1 MVNLTVL
8 IGKEARMG
16 MLDWLGLRE
25 SVSDT
30 PEFKRMQAELTTA
43 QFRLEEA
50 AHSMEA
56 LYREDRGWV
65 QIGQNFEQEMS
76 PEGRRQAAQVCRA
89 MATLNPLVKRG
100 LSIRAGYVWGQ
111 GIGIQAPDGKE
122 SGTQD
127 VNAVVQAF
135 LDDQGNRK
143 AFTGAQAHEELEKQ
157 LGTDG
162 NVYAVMFTNP
172 ATGFTRVRTLDPL
185 EMTDIITNPEDKSEA
200 WFYRRDYVETTIG
213 ERTAKV
219 TTRQKTTWYPAL
231 GHKPT
236 RKFPVIDGNP
246 VDWSAPVLQIRVN
259 AVGKFGVGDAY
270 AALPWARAY
279 REFLEDW
286 AKLMKSLARIAWKL
300 SGKRSTAQQAR
311 SALNGLGEA
320 GGVAAMD
327 PNSQLE
333 AVPKSG
339 ATIDA
344 ESGRPLATM
353 IAAAFGLPVT
363 TLLADP
369 GQTGA
374 RAVAETLDQPTRLEM
389 NGRRE
394 VWTEA
399 YRAILGHVI
408 DQAVLAP
415 QGPLKGGIQVD
426 HFTQQEEVILQGES
440 DRTLTITWPDIDE
453 TPVDVMVKAI
463 VDADATQKLPP
474 LETMR
479 LLLRALGV
487 RDVDEIL
494 DQFTDDAGNFIDP
507 NVSAGDA
514 AVDAYNRGDDPAAVL
529 NQ

>member
-1 MVNLTVL
+1 
-8 IGKEARMG
+8 MG
-16 MLDWLGLRE
+16 MLERLGLRE
-25 SVSDT
+25 AHDPEVDRLRGVVDSL
-30 PEFKRMQAELTTA
+30 EFK
-43 QFRLEEA
+43 LEENA
-50 AHSMEA
+50 NYLGQLQASFA
-56 LYREDRGWV
+56 EDRGWS
-65 QIGQNFEQEMS
+65 QIGDEGQREMT
-76 PEGRRQAAQVCRA
+76 PEARRQAAELCRVFA
-89 MATLNPLVKRG
+89 ISNPLVKRG
-100 LSIRAGYVWGQ
+100 LALRAGYVWAG
-111 GIGIQAPDGKE
+111 GVGIQAPDGKE

-127 VNAVVQAF
+127 VNSVVQNF
-135 LDDQGNRK
+135 LDDPGNRK
-143 AFTGAQAHEELEKQ
+143 AFTGAQAHVRMENQ

-162 NVYAVMFTNP
+162 MVYAVLFSNP
-172 ATGFTRVRTLDPL
+172 KTGFTRIRTLDPI
-185 EMTDIITNPEDKSEA
+185 EMTDIITNPEDASEV
-200 WFYRRDYVETTIG
+200 WFYRRDYEESTIG

-219 TTRQKTTWYPAL
+219 TTRQKTTWYPAM

-236 RKFPVIDGNP
+236 RRFPVIDGNP
-246 VDWSAPVLQIRVN
+246 VNWDAPVFMVAVN
-259 AVGKFGVGDAY
+259 TVGKFGVGDAY
-270 AALPWARAY
+270 AALPWARSY

-300 SGKRSTAQQAR
+300 SGKRSSAQQAR

-320 GGVAAMD
+320 GGIAAMD

-353 IAAAFGLPVT
+353 IAAALGLPVT

-394 VWTEA
+394 VWTET

-415 QGPLKGGIQVD
+415 QGPLKGGVSVD
-426 HFTQQEEVILQGES
+426 AYTQQEEVILQGEA

-453 TPVDVMVKAI
+453 TPVDIMVKAI

-494 DQFTDDAGNFIDP
+494 EAWTDDAGNFIDP
-507 NVSAGDA
+507 NTSAGDA
-514 AVDAYNRGDDPAAVL
+514 AVDAFNRGEDPVAAL
-529 NQ
+529 NK

>member
-1 MVNLTVL
+1 MDVL
-8 IGKEARMG
+8 N
-16 MLDWLGLRE
+16 WLGLRE
-25 SVSDT
+25 SVADD
-30 PEFKRMQAELTTA
+30 PEFKRMQTELSTA

-50 AHSMEA
+50 AHSMEQ

-65 QIGQNFEQEMS
+65 QIGQNFDQEMT
-76 PEGRRQAAQVCRA
+76 PEGRRQAARLCRA

-111 GIGIQAPDGKE
+111 GIGIQAPDGVE
-122 SGTQD
+122 TGTQD
-127 VNAVVQAF
+127 VNSVVQAF
-135 LDDQGNRK
+135 LDDTGNRR

-162 NVYAVMFTNP
+162 NVYAVMFSNP
-172 ATGFTRVRTLDPL
+172 QTGFTRVRTLDPL

-259 AVGKFGVGDAY
+259 AVGKFGIGDAY

-300 SGKRSTAQQAR
+300 SGKRSSAQQAR

-374 RAVAETLDQPTRLEM
+374 RAVAETLDQPTQLEM
-389 NGRRE
+389 QGRRE

-415 QGPLKGGIQVD
+415 QGPLKGGVAVD
-426 HFTQQEEVILQGES
+426 AYTQQEEVILQGEA
-440 DRTLTITWPDIDE
+440 DRTLTITWPDLEDAD
-453 TPVDVMVKAI
+453 VDVMVKAI
-463 VDADATQKLPP
+463 TDADATGKLPP

-494 DQFTDDAGNFIDP
+494 EAWTDDAGNFIDP

-514 AVDAYNRGDDPAAVL
+514 AIDAFNRGEDPAAVL

>member
-1 MVNLTVL
+1 
-8 IGKEARMG
+8 MG
-16 MLDWLGLRE
+16 MLERLGLRE
-25 SVSDT
+25 AHDPEVDRLRGVVDSL
-30 PEFKRMQAELTTA
+30 EFK
-43 QFRLEEA
+43 LEENA
-50 AHSMEA
+50 NYLGQLQASFA
-56 LYREDRGWV
+56 EDRGWS
-65 QIGQNFEQEMS
+65 QIGAEGQREMT
-76 PEGRRQAAQVCRA
+76 PEARRQAAELCRVFA
-89 MATLNPLVKRG
+89 ISNPLVKRG
-100 LSIRAGYVWGQ
+100 LALRAGYVWAG
-111 GIGIQAPDGKE
+111 GVGIQAPDGKE

-127 VNAVVQAF
+127 VNSVVQNF
-135 LDDQGNRK
+135 LDDPGNRK
-143 AFTGAQAHEELEKQ
+143 AFTGAQAHVRMENQ

-162 NVYAVMFTNP
+162 MVYAVLFSNP
-172 ATGFTRVRTLDPL
+172 KTGFTRIRTLDPI
-185 EMTDIITNPEDKSEA
+185 EMTDIITNPEDASEV
-200 WFYRRDYVETTIG
+200 WFYRRDYEESTIG

-219 TTRQKTTWYPAL
+219 TTRQKTTWYPAM

-236 RKFPVIDGNP
+236 RRFTVIDGNP
-246 VDWSAPVLQIRVN
+246 VNWDAPVFMVAVN
-259 AVGKFGVGDAY
+259 TVGKFGVGDAY
-270 AALPWARAY
+270 AALPWARSY

-300 SGKRSTAQQAR
+300 SGKRSSAQQAR

-320 GGVAAMD
+320 GGIAAMD

-353 IAAAFGLPVT
+353 IAAALGLPVT

-394 VWTEA
+394 VWTET

-415 QGPLKGGIQVD
+415 QGPLKGGVSVD
-426 HFTQQEEVILQGES
+426 AYTQQEEVILQGEA

-453 TPVDVMVKAI
+453 TPVDIMVKAI

-494 DQFTDDAGNFIDP
+494 EAWTDDAGNFIDP
-507 NVSAGDA
+507 NVSAGDV
-514 AVDAYNRGDDPAAVL
+514 AVDAFNRGEDPAAAV
-529 NQ
+529 NK

>member
-1 MVNLTVL
+1 
-8 IGKEARMG
+8 MG
-16 MLDWLGLRE
+16 MFDWLPSLRE
-25 SVSDT
+25 SNNQEMSHL
-30 PEFKRMQAELTTA
+30 KAELETA
-43 QFRLEEA
+43 HFRLEEA
-50 AHSMEA
+50 AHSMEQF
-56 LYREDRGWV
+56 YREDRGWE
-65 QIGQNFEQEMS
+65 QIAQSTAQDMT
-76 PEGRRQAAQVCRA
+76 PEGRRRAAELCRV
-89 MATLNPLVKRG
+89 MAIANPLVKRG
-100 LSIRAGYVWGQ
+100 LTIRAGYVFGSGV
-111 GIGIQAPDGKE
+111 GILAPDGKE
-122 SGTQD
+122 TGTQD
-127 VNAVVQAF
+127 VNTVVQEF
-135 LDDQGNRK
+135 LDDPSNRR

-162 NVYAVMFTNP
+162 NVYAVLFTTP
-172 ATGFTRVRTLDPL
+172 KTGFTRVRALDPM
-185 EMTDIITNPEDKSEA
+185 EITDIFMNPEDKTDP
-200 WFYRRDYVETTIG
+200 WFYRRDYVESTIG

-231 GHKPT
+231 THKPT
-236 RKFPVIDGNP
+236 RRMAVIDGNP
-246 VDWSAPVLQIRVN
+246 VDWSAPVHHTKVN
-259 AVGKFGVGDAY
+259 TIGKFGIGDAY

-286 AKLMKSLARIAWKL
+286 AKLMKSLSRIAWQI
-300 SGKRSTAQQAR
+300 SGKKSSAQQAR
-311 SALNGLGEA
+311 SALNGMGA

-327 PNSQLE
+327 PGTQLE
-333 AVPKSG
+333 SVPKSG

-394 VWTEA
+394 VWTET

-415 QGPLKGGIQVD
+415 QGPLKGGTVVD
-426 HFTQQEEVILQGES
+426 QFTQQEEVILQGES

-453 TPVDVMVKAI
+453 TPVDTMVKAI

-494 DQFTDDAGNFIDP
+494 DAWTDDAGNFIDP
-507 NVSAGDA
+507 NTSAGDA
-514 AVDAYNRGDDPAAVL
+514 AIDAFNRGQDPAEAI
-529 NQ
+529 NR

>member
-1 MVNLTVL
+1 
-8 IGKEARMG
+8 MG
-16 MLDWLGLRE
+16 MLERLGLRE
-25 SVSDT
+25 AHDPEVDRLRGVVDSL
-30 PEFKRMQAELTTA
+30 EFK
-43 QFRLEEA
+43 LEENA
-50 AHSMEA
+50 NYLGQLQASFA
-56 LYREDRGWV
+56 EDRGWS
-65 QIGQNFEQEMS
+65 QIGAEGQREMT
-76 PEGRRQAAQVCRA
+76 PEARRQAAELCRVFA
-89 MATLNPLVKRG
+89 ISNPLVKRG
-100 LSIRAGYVWGQ
+100 LALRAGYVWAG
-111 GIGIQAPDGKE
+111 GVGIQAPDGKE

-127 VNAVVQAF
+127 VNKVVQNF
-135 LDDQGNRK
+135 LDDPGNRK
-143 AFTGAQAHEELEKQ
+143 AFTGAQAHVRMENQ

-162 NVYAVMFTNP
+162 MVYAVLFSNP
-172 ATGFTRVRTLDPL
+172 KTGFTRIRTLDPI
-185 EMTDIITNPEDKSEA
+185 EMTDIITNPEDASEV
-200 WFYRRDYVETTIG
+200 WFYRRDYEESTIG

-219 TTRQKTTWYPAL
+219 TTRQKTTWYPAM

-236 RKFPVIDGNP
+236 RRFPVIDGNP
-246 VDWSAPVLQIRVN
+246 VNWDAPVFMVAVN
-259 AVGKFGVGDAY
+259 TVGKFGVGDAY
-270 AALPWARAY
+270 AALPWARSY

-300 SGKRSTAQQAR
+300 SGKRSSAQQAR

-353 IAAAFGLPVT
+353 IAAALGLPVT

-394 VWTEA
+394 VWTET

-415 QGPLKGGIQVD
+415 QGPLKGGVSVD
-426 HFTQQEEVILQGES
+426 AYTQQEEVILQGES

-453 TPVDVMVKAI
+453 TPVDIMVKAI

-494 DQFTDDAGNFIDP
+494 EAWTDDAGNFIDP
-507 NVSAGDA
+507 NTSAGDA
-514 AVDAYNRGDDPAAVL
+514 AVDAFNRGQDPVAAL
-529 NQ
+529 NK

>member
-1 MVNLTVL
+1 
-8 IGKEARMG
+8 MG
-16 MLDWLGLRE
+16 MLERLGLRE
-25 SVSDT
+25 AHDPEVDRLRGVVDSL
-30 PEFKRMQAELTTA
+30 EFK
-43 QFRLEEA
+43 LEENA
-50 AHSMEA
+50 NYLGQLQASFA
-56 LYREDRGWV
+56 EDRGWS
-65 QIGQNFEQEMS
+65 QIGAEGQREMT
-76 PEGRRQAAQVCRA
+76 PEARRQAAELCRVFA
-89 MATLNPLVKRG
+89 ISNPLVKRG
-100 LSIRAGYVWGQ
+100 LALRAGYVWAG
-111 GIGIQAPDGKE
+111 GVGIQAPDGKE

-127 VNAVVQAF
+127 VNSVVQNF
-135 LDDQGNRK
+135 LDDPGNRK
-143 AFTGAQAHEELEKQ
+143 AFTGAQAHVRMENQ

-162 NVYAVMFTNP
+162 MVYAVLFSNP
-172 ATGFTRVRTLDPL
+172 KTGFTRIRTLDPI
-185 EMTDIITNPEDKSEA
+185 EMTDIITNPEDASEV
-200 WFYRRDYVETTIG
+200 WFYRRDYEESTIG

-219 TTRQKTTWYPAL
+219 TTRQKTTWYPAM

-236 RKFPVIDGNP
+236 RRFTVIDGNP
-246 VDWSAPVLQIRVN
+246 VNWDAPVFMVAVN
-259 AVGKFGVGDAY
+259 TVGKFGVGDAY
-270 AALPWARAY
+270 AALPWARSY

-300 SGKRSTAQQAR
+300 SGKRSSAQQAR

-320 GGVAAMD
+320 GGVATMD
-327 PNSQLE
+327 ANTQLE

-353 IAAAFGLPVT
+353 IAAALGLPVT

-394 VWTEA
+394 VWTET

-415 QGPLKGGIQVD
+415 QGPLKGGVSVD
-426 HFTQQEEVILQGES
+426 AYTEQEEVILQGEA

-453 TPVDVMVKAI
+453 TPVDIMVKAI

-494 DQFTDDAGNFIDP
+494 EAWTDDAGNFIDP
-507 NVSAGDA
+507 NTSAGDA
-514 AVDAYNRGDDPAAVL
+514 AIDAFNRGQDPVAAL
-529 NQ
+529 NK

>member
-1 MVNLTVL
+1 
-8 IGKEARMG
+8 MG
-16 MLDWLGLRE
+16 IRTWLGLQE
-25 SVSDT
+25 SEAPELDRLRSEIDT
-30 PEFKRMQAELTTA
+30 LSFK
-43 QFRLEEA
+43 LEESSNYLA
-50 AHSMEA
+50 TLQASFAEDAGWARIGAEGQREMTQEA
-56 LYREDRGWV
+56 
-65 QIGQNFEQEMS
+65 
-76 PEGRRQAAQVCRA
+76 RRQAAELCRVFA
-89 MATLNPLVKRG
+89 ISNPLVKRG
-100 LSIRAGYVWGQ
+100 LALRAGYVWGS
-111 GIGIQAPDGKE
+111 GVGIQAPDGKE

-127 VNAVVQAF
+127 VNQVVQDF
-135 LDDQGNRK
+135 LDDPGNRK
-143 AFTGAQAHEELEKQ
+143 AFTGAQAQVRNENQ

-162 NVYAVMFTNP
+162 MVYAVIFSNP
-172 ATGFTRVRTLDPL
+172 RTGFCHIRTLDPI
-185 EMTDIITNPEDKSEA
+185 EMTDIITNPEDASEV
-200 WFYRRDYVETTIG
+200 WFYRRDYQETTIG

-231 GHKPT
+231 NHKPT
-236 RKFPVIDGNP
+236 RRFPVIDGDP
-246 VDWSAPVLQIRVN
+246 VNWDAPVFMVAVN
-259 AVGKFGVGDAY
+259 QVGKYGVGDAY
-270 AALPWARAY
+270 AALPWARSY

-286 AKLMKSLARIAWKL
+286 AKLTKALSRIAWKM
-300 SGKRSTAQQAR
+300 SGKRSGAQQMR
-311 SALNGLGEA
+311 TQLNGLTEA

-327 PNSQLE
+327 PSAQLE
-333 AVPKSG
+333 AVPKTG

-353 IAAAFGLPVT
+353 IAAALGLPVT

-394 VWTEA
+394 VWTET

-494 DQFTDDAGNFIDP
+494 DQWTDDVGNFIDP

-514 AVDAYNRGDDPAAVL
+514 AISAFNRGEDPAAVL